1 MTLALLLT
9 AVGGAWA
16 QGVDYDIYVGF
27 AHYYNPMETNFNCM
41 ITNMMDPGA
50 GIKGTLEISVDGESK
65 GSFNVDGEMVF
76 GSIAAIDAGGH
87 TWSAVFKPEGGGSF
101 KRTGPFTIDKE
112 NTSIS
117 YNGSTS
123 INLGVGESTELD
135 VNFDP
140 HEAGELSYSSS
151 DASVVSITK
160 ENSIRYIIQ
169 AEAAGTA
176 TITFSFAGNKN
187 YEAAEDLT
195 ITVTVLPAPIEVT
208 PGEAANTWT
217 FSMPANDVVLT
228 PIYSA
233 ATIYSGQTETPF
245 ETLKEAFAN
254 VKNGDV
260 IKLDWNVTLTETLK
274 TPSTASDISFT
285 LDFNGFVIDNTGG
298 SNYIVI
304 DNGCKLTLTD
314 NSTAQTGGLKSQYP
328 IAGSNGGKFIFQGGR
343 YSFSGCSSQEIA
355 LEWDR
360 LVSTYGWVM
369 GDGKEFVD
377 LNNGQPDDDGFMVRV
392 DWKTYELTIGAGR
405 FATFFDS
412 NRIKLADGTD
422 TNIGLYT
429 ISSINADRSTAT
441 VTPISG
447 IIPAGTPMLVYNGTE
462 QKQTAKL
469 IVTLDNAQGAIAWDP
484 QFKGTAT
491 DHEFTADEMAAAD
504 YYALSGGK
512 AFAPVKGAG
521 ILGANQCWLQFDK
534 QEITSAR
541 QFTLVFDSEATGIKT
556 TDCTDY
562 TDSVWYDLNG
572 RKVAAP
578 SKKGIYIMNGKKV
591 VVK

>member
-1 MTLALLLT
+1 MTLALLIT
-9 AVGGAWA
+9 AVTGAWA
-16 QGVDYDIYVGF
+16 KTDPNAVYWTNEIWAGWAENVTTHTVGDI
-27 AHYYNPMETNFNCM
+27 T
-41 ITNMMDPGA
+41 ITCSGNA
-50 GIKGTLEISVDGESK
+50 K
-65 GSFNVDGEMVF
+65 
-76 GSIAAIDAGGH
+76 A
-87 TWSAVFKPEGGGSF
+87 
-101 KRTGPFTIDKE
+101 
-112 NTSIS
+112 
-117 YNGSTS
+117 Y
-123 INLGVGESTELD
+123 ESTTSGEPLAM
-135 VNFDP
+135 
-140 HEAGELSYSSS
+140 EAGNNDAITFTSNGKPF
-151 DASVVSITK
+151 ASVAIMTDDELNVAGWTY
-160 ENSIRYIIQ
+160 NSSERSYEWSGEPTTSVTLSGCDIKTDVIKFTFGT
-169 AEAAGTA
+169 AEAP
-176 TITFSFAGNKN
+176 
-187 YEAAEDLT
+187 
-195 ITVTVLPAPIEVT
+195 ITVKWNAETKT
-208 PGEAANTWT
+208 GT
-217 FSMPANDVVLT
+217 FEMPASDVVLT

-233 ATIYSGQTETPF
+233 ATIYSGETETPF

-298 SNYIVI
+298 TNYIMI
-304 DNGCKLTLTD
+304 DNGCELTLTD
-314 NSTAQTGGLKSQYP
+314 NSTAQTGGLKSQFP
-328 IAGSNGGKFIFQGGR
+328 IAGSNGGKVIFQGGR

-355 LEWDR
+355 LEWDG
-360 LVSTYGWVM
+360 LVSNYGWVM

-429 ISSINADRSTAT
+429 ISSIDADRSTAT

-447 IIPAGTPMLVYNGTE
+447 IIPAKTPMLVYNGTE

-469 IVTLDNAQGAIAWDP
+469 IVTLDNAQDAVDWAA
-484 QFKGTAT
+484 QFNGTAT
-491 DHEFTADEMAAAD
+491 DHEFTADDMAAAD

-512 AFAPVKGAG
+512 AFAPVRGAG
-521 ILGANQCWLQFDK
+521 TLGANQCWLQFDK
-534 QEITSAR
+534 QEIPSAR

-578 SKKGIYIMNGKKV
+578 SKKGIYVVNGKKV

>member
-9 AVGGAWA
+9 AVTGAWA
-16 QGVDYDIYVGF
+16 EEKSETISTTTRQEEYTGEHFKITPDRQSNMLTVADLREFKDGQVFFSIHTLDGQNISKLDLQINDIIEASIDNLSLSSGTKSYDSNTKVL
-27 AHYYNPMETNFNCM
+27 T
-41 ITNMMDPGA
+41 ITNVNADYVQ
-50 GIKGTLEISVDGESK
+50 ITL
-65 GSFNVDGEMVF
+65 
-76 GSIAAIDAGGH
+76 
-87 TWSAVFKPEGGGSF
+87 TEGDQYG
-101 KRTGPFTIDKE
+101 
-112 NTSIS
+112 
-117 YNGSTS
+117 
-123 INLGVGESTELD
+123 
-135 VNFDP
+135 
-140 HEAGELSYSSS
+140 
-151 DASVVSITK
+151 VVSISSVT
-160 ENSIRYIIQ
+160 YY
-169 AEAAGTA
+169 
-176 TITFSFAGNKN
+176 
-187 YEAAEDLT
+187 YEES
-195 ITVTVLPAPIEVT
+195 PSGPEVT
-208 PGEAANTWT
+208 WDKTTKTGT
-217 FSMPANDVVLT
+217 FEMPASDVVLT
-228 PIYSA
+228 PVYA
-233 ATIYSGQTETPF
+233 EATIYQNDGKTEKQAYAS
-245 ETLKEAFAN
+245 LKEAFAN

-260 IKLDWNVTLTETLK
+260 IKLDWNVTLTETLE

-314 NSTAQTGGLKSQYP
+314 NSTAQTGGLKSQFL
-328 IAGSNGGKFIFQGGR
+328 IEGSNGGKFIFQGGR
-343 YSFSGCSSQEIA
+343 YNFIGCSSQVIA
-355 LEWDR
+355 LEWDG

-369 GDGKEFVD
+369 ADGKEFVD

-429 ISSINADRSTAT
+429 ISSIDANRSTAT
-441 VTPISG
+441 VTQINST
-447 IIPAGTPMLVYNGTE
+447 IIPANTPMLVYNGTE

-469 IVTLDNAQGAIAWDP
+469 IVTLDKAQDAIAWAD

-491 DHEFTADEMAAAD
+491 DHKFTADEMAAAD

-534 QEITSAR
+534 QEIPSAR

-578 SKKGIYIMNGKKV
+578 TKKGLYIMNGKKV
-591 VVK
+591 VK

>member
-9 AVGGAWA
+9 AVTGAWA
-16 QGVDYDIYVGF
+16 EEFTSLKVGDVLHVGDAINTGTNYKVYGLYLDAGYQPATLVRANIGTNDITESETG
-27 AHYYNPMETNFNCM
+27 AYYL
-41 ITNMMDPGA
+41 
-50 GIKGTLEISVDGESK
+50 IKGKNDFYFGIIWGAEGLEGGYWPVTDTSDGISVT
-65 GSFNVDGEMVF
+65 
-76 GSIAAIDAGGH
+76 AITPGD
-87 TWSAVFKPEGGGSF
+87 
-101 KRTGPFTIDKE
+101 
-112 NTSIS
+112 
-117 YNGSTS
+117 Y
-123 INLGVGESTELD
+123 TELTFA
-135 VNFDP
+135 V
-140 HEAGELSYSSS
+140 HE
-151 DASVVSITK
+151 
-160 ENSIRYIIQ
+160 
-169 AEAAGTA
+169 GTA
-176 TITFSFAGNKN
+176 EPPLAVDWNASTKTGTFAM
-187 YEAAEDLT
+187 
-195 ITVTVLPAPIEVT
+195 
-208 PGEAANTWT
+208 PG
-217 FSMPANDVVLT
+217 SDVVLT

-298 SNYIVI
+298 TNYIMI
-304 DNGCKLTLTD
+304 DNGCELTLTD
-314 NSTAQTGGLKSQYP
+314 NSTAQTGGLKSQYL

-343 YSFSGCSSQEIA
+343 YNFSGCSSQVIA
-355 LEWDR
+355 LAWEG
-360 LVSTYGWVM
+360 LVSNYGWVM

-392 DWKTYELTIGAGR
+392 DWKTFELTIGAGK
-405 FATFFDS
+405 FATFYDD
-412 NRIKLADGTD
+412 NNIKFAEQPAEGV
-422 TNIGLYT
+422 GLYT
-429 ISSINADRSTAT
+429 ISSIDANRSTAT

-447 IIPAGTPMLVYNGTE
+447 IIPARTPMLVYNGTE

-469 IVTLDNAQGAIAWDP
+469 IVTLDNAQGAIVRAT

-534 QEITSAR
+534 QEIHSAR

-578 SKKGIYIMNGKKV
+578 SKKGIYIQNGRKV
-591 VVK
+591 VK

>member
-9 AVGGAWA
+9 AVTGAWA
-16 QGVDYDIYVGF
+16 
-27 AHYYNPMETNFNCM
+27 
-41 ITNMMDPGA
+41 ITDPN
-50 GIKGTLEISVDGESK
+50 SVYWD
-65 GSFNVDGEMVF
+65 NQ
-76 GSIAAIDAGGH
+76 
-87 TWSAVFKPEGGGSF
+87 TWSGWADSETTHTVGDITITCSGNAKAYEAKDSGEPLALQADANDAITFTSNGKPF
-101 KRTGPFTIDKE
+101 A
-112 NTSIS
+112 SIS
-117 YNGSTS
+117 IMTPVETQVTGWTYNSSTYS
-123 INLGVGESTELD
+123 CEWSGEPTTSVT
-135 VNFDP
+135 
-140 HEAGELSYSSS
+140 LSGCDIKA
-151 DASVVSITK
+151 DAIKFTFGT
-160 ENSIRYIIQ
+160 
-169 AEAAGTA
+169 AEAP
-176 TITFSFAGNKN
+176 
-187 YEAAEDLT
+187 
-195 ITVTVLPAPIEVT
+195 ITVE
-208 PGEAANTWT
+208 PGSSANTWT

-298 SNYIVI
+298 TNYIMI
-304 DNGCKLTLTD
+304 DNGCELTLTD

-328 IAGSNGGKFIFQGGR
+328 IAGSNGGKVIFQGGR

-392 DWKTYELTIGAGR
+392 DWKTFELTIGPKR
-405 FATFFDS
+405 FATFYSDM
-412 NRIKLADGTD
+412 
-422 TNIGLYT
+422 NIEFAEQPAEGVGLYT
-429 ISSINADRSTAT
+429 ISSIDADRSTAT
-441 VTPISG
+441 VTSISG

-469 IVTLDNAQGAIAWDP
+469 IVTLYNAQDAVVWAT

-491 DHEFTADEMAAAD
+491 DREFTADDMAAAD

-521 ILGANQCWLQFDK
+521 TLGANQCWLQFDK
-534 QEITSAR
+534 QEIPSAR

-578 SKKGIYIMNGKKV
+578 TKKGLYIMNGKKV
-591 VVK
+591 VK